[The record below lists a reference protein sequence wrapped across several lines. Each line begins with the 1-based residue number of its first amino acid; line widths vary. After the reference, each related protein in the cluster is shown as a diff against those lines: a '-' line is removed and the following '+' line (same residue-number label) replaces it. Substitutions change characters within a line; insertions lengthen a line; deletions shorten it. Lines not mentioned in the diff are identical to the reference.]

1 MKRWEEVSSK
11 EEPNTREC
19 VPIVVATKLANFS
32 KGTLLGLMRS
42 EEEVFGPAF
51 PSAARALYV
60 GGGDTSR
67 RHYLVCATPNG
78 FYPADSSGRNRPRRG
93 TPVASIILR

>member
-51 PSAARALYV
+51 PSAARAS
-60 GGGDTSR
+60 T
-67 RHYLVCATPNG
+67 
-78 FYPADSSGRNRPRRG
+78 
-93 TPVASIILR
+93 